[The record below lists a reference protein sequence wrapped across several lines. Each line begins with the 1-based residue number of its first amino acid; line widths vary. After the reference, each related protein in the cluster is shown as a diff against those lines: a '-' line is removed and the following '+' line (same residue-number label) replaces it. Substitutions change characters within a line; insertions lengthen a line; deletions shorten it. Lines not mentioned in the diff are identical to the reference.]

1 MLKGMIVKNISNI
14 YRVQVDNK
22 YYDCEARGKFRK
34 KGITLLVGDFVLFD
48 EQNKYILDILP
59 RKNELDRP
67 SISNID
73 IALLVTSVKKPDL
86 SLYLLDKLLTVV
98 YLKNVIPV
106 ICFTK
111 LDCLDKKEL
120 KSIKNIKK
128 YYEKLGIKVFNN
140 QKLGKL
146 LKYLKGKTVVLTGQ
160 TGAGKSSL
168 LNAISPSL
176 NLKTGEISDA
186 LGRGKHTTR
195 HTEFYLIRDILI
207 ADTPGFSALDLKEF
221 SKEDIRDA
229 FLEFKSY
236 QCEYKNCMHD
246 KEECCKVKQ
255 AVEEGKILKFRYE
268 NYLKLKEGDL

>member
-34 KGITLLVGDFVLFD
+34 KGITPLVGDFVLFD

-128 YYEKLGIKVFNN
+128 YYEKLGIRVFNN

-255 AVEEGKILKFRYE
+255 AVEEGKILKSRYE

>member
-34 KGITLLVGDFVLFD
+34 KGITPLVGDFVLFD

-128 YYEKLGIKVFNN
+128 YYEKLGIKV
-140 QKLGKL
+140 
-146 LKYLKGKTVVLTGQ
+146 
-160 TGAGKSSL
+160 
-168 LNAISPSL
+168 
-176 NLKTGEISDA
+176 
-186 LGRGKHTTR
+186 
-195 HTEFYLIRDILI
+195 
-207 ADTPGFSALDLKEF
+207 
-221 SKEDIRDA
+221 
-229 FLEFKSY
+229 
-236 QCEYKNCMHD
+236 
-246 KEECCKVKQ
+246 
-255 AVEEGKILKFRYE
+255 
-268 NYLKLKEGDL
+268 